1 MQIGEAV
8 LARHFP
14 DQHWRITTPTAGV
27 QKEAYIAQSGSQ
39 KLFVKFDVEPC
50 PLHRLSALGVAP
62 ALLYSG
68 THAGRSYVIQ
78 QFADGTHPD
87 RSWFGKHVELLART
101 IKRYQD
107 DPQLTVM
114 LTDTVHL
121 SPVEHVRHEVA
132 GLKATLAAAS
142 SVIFKTDQTR
152 SLFRLFASQTTRLH
166 PSPLVPTHADP
177 SPVNML
183 VIGSS
188 LLMIDWDDVSLSDP
202 LRDAGVMLWWYL
214 SRSAWQSFF
223 DAYGAPLDQDRVFW
237 WSAKRSLQLALWL
250 DARGHNDRAE
260 AFLADFGRAVRH
272 EDNPQVIAQTR

>member
-39 KLFVKFDVEPC
+39 KLFVKFDVEPR

-87 RSWFGKHVELLART
+87 RGWFGKHVELLART

-107 DPQLTVM
+107 DPQLTAI
-114 LTDTVHL
+114 LAHHPDR
-121 SPVEHVRHEVA
+121 SPADQLRHEVS
-132 GLKATLAAAS
+132 TLGTALRFARFP
-142 SVIFKTDQTR
+142 IFKTERTQHLF
-152 SLFRLFASQTTRLH
+152 SLFAAQSTQLQRAA
-166 PSPLVPTHADP
+166 LVPTHPDP

-183 VIGSS
+183 VTENS

-214 SRSAWQSFF
+214 SRGAWQSFF
-223 DAYGAPLDQDRVFW
+223 LIYGAPLDQDRVFW
-237 WSAKRSLQLALWL
+237 WSARRSLQLALWL
-250 DARGHNDRAE
+250 DARKDYARAE